1 MQGIAEPNMV
11 VIAEDTRRLL
21 GNLFELGDLGAKN
34 LKGITG
40 PLHAWAALRAS
51 SVESRFE
58 ALHTTGL
65 TALVGREEELELLLR
80 RWSRAKTGEGQ
91 VVLLSGEAGIGKS
104 RLTAALLENLASEP
118 HTRLRYFCSP
128 QHTDSAFYP
137 IIGRMERAAGLRY
150 DDKPQ
155 AKLDKLDT
163 LLAQT
168 STSIQDAALFA
179 EMLSLPNDGR
189 YPALELISEQ
199 RRQRT
204 LDALAAQ
211 LPGLARQQPVLM
223 IVEDAHWIDPTSL
236 EVFGRT
242 VDQIKTLPGLLIV
255 TFRPEFNP
263 PWAGRS
269 HVMSLALNRLGER
282 ETAAIIARLVGNKE
296 LPADVMAEIVER
308 TDGIPLWEESAP
320 KRGFFR
326 RLRQRLKGTRQ
337 KFVHRIDR
345 LVLGKKVIDED
356 LLDEL
361 EEILITSDLGVKTTA
376 MLLRKVADKVKRKEL
391 SDPARLMEHIREEIR
406 GVLSVEAPVLDYRAH
421 KPLVVM
427 IVGVNGTGKTTTTG
441 KLANQLKLQGLKPM
455 LVAGDTF
462 RAAAVEQLSIW
473 GERVGV
479 PVIKQ
484 KSGSDPSAVV
494 FDALDAA
501 VSRDIDVVLM
511 DTAGR
516 MHTKVNLMEE
526 LKKIHRVINKKMPDA
541 PHEVFLVLDASTGQN
556 ALSQAKLFKE
566 QIGLTGLILTKLD
579 GTAKGGIIAAICEE
593 LQIPVRYIGI
603 GESIDDLRPF
613 DPEEFTNAL
622 F

>member
-1 MQGIAEPNMV
+1 MIRWFKRKKKKDQGEVRKDIRETDIEQEEGPQDEEV
-11 VIAEDTRRLL
+11 LVDETGVEIRTP
-21 GNLFELGDLGAKN
+21 GPGA
-34 LKGITG
+34 
-40 PLHAWAALRAS
+40 
-51 SVESRFE
+51 
-58 ALHTTGL
+58 
-65 TALVGREEELELLLR
+65 EEEPE
-80 RWSRAKTGEGQ
+80 
-91 VVLLSGEAGIGKS
+91 
-104 RLTAALLENLASEP
+104 SE
-118 HTRLRYFCSP
+118 
-128 QHTDSAFYP
+128 
-137 IIGRMERAAGLRY
+137 
-150 DDKPQ
+150 
-155 AKLDKLDT
+155 
-163 LLAQT
+163 
-168 STSIQDAALFA
+168 
-179 EMLSLPNDGR
+179 
-189 YPALELISEQ
+189 
-199 RRQRT
+199 
-204 LDALAAQ
+204 
-211 LPGLARQQPVLM
+211 
-223 IVEDAHWIDPTSL
+223 
-236 EVFGRT
+236 
-242 VDQIKTLPGLLIV
+242 TLP
-255 TFRPEFNP
+255 PEAAEEEEAWEEEDESWP
-263 PWAGRS
+263 EEEGAG
-269 HVMSLALNRLGER
+269 
-282 ETAAIIARLVGNKE
+282 
-296 LPADVMAEIVER
+296 
-308 TDGIPLWEESAP
+308 EESAP

-337 KFVHRIDR
+337 KFVRRIDR

-361 EEILITSDLGVKTTA
+361 EEILITSDLGVKTTGL
-376 MLLRKVADKVKRKEL
+376 LLRKVADKVKRKEL

-421 KPLVVM
+421 KPTVIM

-579 GTAKGGIIAAICEE
+579 GTAKGGIIAAICDE

-603 GESIDDLRPF
+603 GESLDDLRPF

>member
-1 MQGIAEPNMV
+1 MIRWFKRKKKKAPGEVQKDIRETDIEQEEEPQDEDV
-11 VIAEDTRRLL
+11 LFGESLTPALAPEPGATEDLEPETLAPEAAEDEET
-21 GNLFELGDLGAKN
+21 
-34 LKGITG
+34 
-40 PLHAWAALRAS
+40 
-51 SVESRFE
+51 
-58 ALHTTGL
+58 
-65 TALVGREEELELLLR
+65 REEEEEV
-80 RWSRAKTGEGQ
+80 WEEEEGA
-91 VVLLSGEAGIGKS
+91 VEEEEGA
-104 RLTAALLENLASEP
+104 
-118 HTRLRYFCSP
+118 
-128 QHTDSAFYP
+128 
-137 IIGRMERAAGLRY
+137 
-150 DDKPQ
+150 Q
-155 AKLDKLDT
+155 AK
-163 LLAQT
+163 
-168 STSIQDAALFA
+168 
-179 EMLSLPNDGR
+179 G
-189 YPALELISEQ
+189 
-199 RRQRT
+199 
-204 LDALAAQ
+204 
-211 LPGLARQQPVLM
+211 V
-223 IVEDAHWIDPTSL
+223 
-236 EVFGRT
+236 
-242 VDQIKTLPGLLIV
+242 
-255 TFRPEFNP
+255 
-263 PWAGRS
+263 
-269 HVMSLALNRLGER
+269 
-282 ETAAIIARLVGNKE
+282 
-296 LPADVMAEIVER
+296 
-308 TDGIPLWEESAP
+308 P

-337 KFVHRIDR
+337 KFARRIDR

-361 EEILITSDLGVKTTA
+361 EEILITSDLGVKTTG

-391 SDPARLMEHIREEIR
+391 SDPARLMENIREEIK

-579 GTAKGGIIAAICEE
+579 GTA
-593 LQIPVRYIGI
+593 
-603 GESIDDLRPF
+603 
-613 DPEEFTNAL
+613 
-622 F
+622 